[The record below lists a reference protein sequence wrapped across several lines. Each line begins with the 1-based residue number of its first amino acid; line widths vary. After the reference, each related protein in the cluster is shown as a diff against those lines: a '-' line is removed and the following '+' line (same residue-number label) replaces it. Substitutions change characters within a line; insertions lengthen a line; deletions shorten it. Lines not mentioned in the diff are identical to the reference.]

1 MPPLLSF
8 ASSCTKCESLQG
20 WTFRAE
26 VLMEARNECPGD
38 LLYYWEAQIKP
49 PFSWTSLLGASVHGA
64 PGLGDVLTLSQS
76 RQSKNIRDNICQLAL
91 AVCPFGCFFITFGA
105 AEFEGKK
112 TQTLLE
118 VYTGYTSFPC
128 FLQIILTYFRY
139 CSFFLEILIF
149 SQVTERGCFPASLC
163 SPKYTKQTK
172 K

>member
-38 LLYYWEAQIKP
+38 LLYYWKAQIKP

-76 RQSKNIRDNICQLAL
+76 RQSKNIRDNIWQLAL

-112 TQTLLE
+112 PKLCWKFTQVTL
-118 VYTGYTSFPC
+118 VFHVSYKSFW
-128 FLQIILTYFRY
+128 LTFAIAV
-139 CSFFLEILIF
+139 FFLRF
-149 SQVTERGCFPASLC
+149 
-163 SPKYTKQTK
+163 
-172 K
+172 